1 MPDLHGTQYKVID
14 RLAAELQDF
23 WATQGRRRLGPAD
36 VGPFKASVCQIVTDA
51 VQAQQPIHEKSL
63 ASIHK
68 SAGRYSKGRRWS
80 APYGHKVHNQRSCDG
95 LISLGYIEEC
105 KKAFIQITLAC

>member
-1 MPDLHGTQYKVID
+1 MTDPHGTLYKVID

-36 VGPFKASVCQIVTDA
+36 LGPFKASVCQIVTDA
-51 VQAQQPIHEKSL
+51 FQAQQLIHEQSL

-68 SAGRYSKGRRWS
+68 SAGHYSKGRYWS
-80 APYGHKVHNQRSCDG
+80 APYGYKIHIQRSYDG
-95 LISLGYIEEC
+95 LISPRHLGE
-105 KKAFIQITLAC
+105 